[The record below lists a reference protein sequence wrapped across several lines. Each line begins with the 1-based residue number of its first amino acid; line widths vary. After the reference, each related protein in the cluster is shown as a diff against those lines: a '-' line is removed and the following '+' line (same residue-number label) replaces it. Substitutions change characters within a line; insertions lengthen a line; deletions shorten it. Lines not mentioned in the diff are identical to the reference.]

1 MTSEKKRISENG
13 KGGGEG
19 GDNQMRKNKRA
30 FFFFF
35 LKHEQ
40 LNKDYSF
47 CGTMEGKFKVA

>member
-1 MTSEKKRISENG
+1 MG
-13 KGGGEG
+13 KGGGG

-30 FFFFF
+30 FFIF

-47 CGTMEGKFKVA
+47 SGTMEGKFKAA

>member
-1 MTSEKKRISENG
+1 MG
-13 KGGGEG
+13 KGGGG
-19 GDNQMRKNKRA
+19 GWQSNEEKQES